1 MPAVK
6 AKTGRTAPPPCIS
19 FNVLFIGTGRAAQG
33 LAGAFS
39 AAGLPV
45 AGLWSRGRK
54 KIPGHTIL
62 GGPIAKAVAGA
73 DVIVLAVPDTAI
85 AGTAARIA
93 KGPGRLLTK
102 IFVHL
107 SGAHES
113 GVLEPL
119 RKKGALTASLHPF
132 YSFVPG
138 VAANVRSIPFSLEGA
153 PEAVAIIRRIMEPF
167 GMRFAVIDPKDKPL
181 YHAAAVFCSNFTA
194 GLQAVADAMLRDAG
208 VGETD
213 ARLMVSA
220 LLTSTA
226 LNVVTKGPRDALT
239 GPVVRGDLPTIK
251 THLETL
257 SARAPHLVPPYAV
270 MTLLLARTQGPQKL
284 GKPFVAALHNLVSQ
298 YLGPQD

>member
-1 MPAVK
+1 MK
-6 AKTGRTAPPPCIS
+6 AARASKKSPPPCIS
-19 FNVLFIGTGRAAQG
+19 FKVLFIGTGRAAQG
-33 LAGAFS
+33 LAGAFAS
-39 AAGLPV
+39 AGIPV
-45 AGLWSRGRK
+45 AGLWSRGK
-54 KIPGHTIL
+54 KKVPGHATF
-62 GGPIAKAVAGA
+62 GGPVAKAVAGA

-85 AGTAARIA
+85 AATAARIA
-93 KGPGRLLTK
+93 KGPGKLLTK

-119 RKKGALTASLHPF
+119 RKRGALTASLHPF

-138 VAANVRSIPFSLEGA
+138 VSANLRSIPFSLEGS
-153 PEAVAIIRRIMEPF
+153 PEAVAIIRRLMEPF

-194 GLQAVADAMLRDAG
+194 GLQAAADTMLRDAG
-208 VGETD
+208 VGEVD

-239 GPVVRGDLPTIK
+239 GPVVRGDLPTIR

-257 SARAPHLVPPYAV
+257 RARAPHLVPPYAV
-270 MTLLLARTQGPQKL
+270 LTLLLARTQGPAKL
-284 GKPFVAALHNLVSQ
+284 GKPFIAELHNLIAR